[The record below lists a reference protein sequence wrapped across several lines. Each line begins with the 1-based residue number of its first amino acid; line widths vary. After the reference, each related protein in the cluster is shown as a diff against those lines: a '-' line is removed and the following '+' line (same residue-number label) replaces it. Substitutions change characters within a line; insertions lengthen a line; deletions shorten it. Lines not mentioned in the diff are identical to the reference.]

1 MNCVGVTV
9 SLNECTP
16 QLAISTTFVW
26 VGSASEVRCAT

>member
-1 MNCVGVTV
+1 V

-16 QLAISTTFVW
+16 QQAVSTTFVW